1 MSDRTENDAKR
12 SGGDISGGD
21 LKRTK
26 SGTNVDGQLTDL
38 FPDTMTYNGGDVNSR
53 QKGDPLDFDFN
64 KFPTNYVD
72 SKMSTNGLGTIQNV
86 PNYGSVPLKQE
97 SNMKRPMPQYSMST
111 SSMMSSNINPSEKL
125 AGDQK
130 LHTNDPTKLN
140 DAIAAAG
147 VDIQQEEE
155 LLLQQQQHR
164 NFGIRHNGKVVKLPP
179 FLNSYHVAAFMNK
192 VAKENGIQQNF
203 LQDAELLELVST
215 ACEYWLSNIINKTI
229 ILSQHRRRGIP
240 QNLIKRTQDKKS
252 MPSIPRSELSKELR
266 NLAVRQKELEEKRV
280 NKRIMLGLEKTSNDP
295 NDPANA
301 DGKAGA
307 EETLHRA
314 ANATAAMMTMNP
326 GRKKYS
332 WMTAGS
338 SANSESKIGAE
349 TPAKGKQSSIIT
361 ARGDNGLR
369 YREIR
374 SGNSVNMKDLLTAI
388 EDERIG
394 TFKATMKGYAKL
406 KE

>member
-1 MSDRTENDAKR
+1 MSGQTENDAKR
-12 SGGDISGGD
+12 SGEDMRGGD
-21 LKRTK
+21 FKRTK
-26 SGTNVDGQLTDL
+26 SSTNVDGQLTDL
-38 FPDTMTYNGGDVNSR
+38 FPDSMSSNSGDINSR
-53 QKGDPLDFDFN
+53 PGGDPLDFDFN
-64 KFPTNYVD
+64 KLPTTYMD
-72 SKMSTNGLGTIQNV
+72 SKIPNSGVGNMQNV

-97 SNMKRPMPQYSMST
+97 TTMKRPMSQYPMS
-111 SSMMSSNINPSEKL
+111 SSMMSSSINPSEKL
-125 AGDQK
+125 TGDQK

-155 LLLQQQQHR
+155 LLLRQQQHR
-164 NFGIRHNGKVVKLPP
+164 NFGVRHNGKVVKLPP

-240 QNLIKRTQDKKS
+240 QNLIKRSQDKKS
-252 MPSIPRSELSKELR
+252 LPSIPRSELSKELR
-266 NLAVRQKELEEKRV
+266 NLAVKQKELEEKRV

-338 SANSESKIGAE
+338 SANSESKVGAE

-369 YREIR
+369 FREIR

-394 TFKATMKGYAKL
+394 TFKAVMKGYAKL